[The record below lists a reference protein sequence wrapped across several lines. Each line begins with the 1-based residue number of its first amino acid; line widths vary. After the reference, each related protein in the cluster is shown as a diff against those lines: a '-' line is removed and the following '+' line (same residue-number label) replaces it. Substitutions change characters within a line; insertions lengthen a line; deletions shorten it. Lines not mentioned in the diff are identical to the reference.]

1 MDEASRRLERSCRA
15 SGDRLERVRAANARL
30 RAGDARGALELLQDL
45 DAKDASGLETTTRAL
60 ATLRTGDAAG
70 ALAVLER
77 AAAAGAELDVEL
89 EPLLLTVEP
98 ALEGRVPLGRPRV
111 ARFLSRMEPG
121 RRPGALV
128 QALEADKDPLVKVA
142 LHVTD
147 RPAFTRDERVSR
159 VYGSHGADYETGRFI
174 AFDATLEMRVRT
186 FELGLFESIGTALAA
201 IARDPHF
208 VDTLEL
214 RSSFGDGWGLG
225 GNDHEI
231 DERVLADAIAA
242 LNDLDLVPWR
252 IRDCGV
258 RPYDLMKD
266 ERRFV
271 RRLARDI
278 GGHPIGRQTA
288 FDPSAS
294 LLARFLA
301 KHPFR
306 GQPCPWSELEP
317 LIDEARRTFSRLGS
331 LACEDFAHTVR
342 GQLRL

>member
-1 MDEASRRLERSCRA
+1 MDEASRRLERSSRA

-30 RAGDARGALELLQDL
+30 RADDAKGALDLLKDL
-45 DAKDASGLETTTRAL
+45 DPKEASGLETTTRAL
-60 ATLRTGDAAG
+60 ATLRTGDAGG

-77 AAAAGAELDVEL
+77 AAAAGAELEIEL
-89 EPLLLTVEP
+89 EPLLLTLAP

-121 RRPGALV
+121 RRPGPLV
-128 QALEADKDPLVKVA
+128 QALEADKDPLVRIA
-142 LHVTD
+142 LRITE
-147 RPAFTRDERVSR
+147 RPAFTKDERVSR

-186 FELGLFESIGTALAA
+186 FELALFESIGKALAT

-208 VDTLEL
+208 VETLAL
-214 RSSFGDGWGLG
+214 RTSFGDGWGLG

-242 LNDLDLVPWR
+242 FNELDLVPWR
-252 IRDCGV
+252 VRDVGV

-278 GGHPIGRQTA
+278 GGHPIGRQA
-288 FDPSAS
+288 AYDANAP

-306 GQPCPWSELEP
+306 GQPCPWAELEP